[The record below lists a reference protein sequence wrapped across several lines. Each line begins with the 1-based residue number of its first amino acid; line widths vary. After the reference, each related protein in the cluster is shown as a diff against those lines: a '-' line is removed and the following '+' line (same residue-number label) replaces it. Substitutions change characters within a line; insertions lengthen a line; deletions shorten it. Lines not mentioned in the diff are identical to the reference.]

1 MSRPYSPKYK
11 ELVETAKN
19 YTLGI
24 DLGKTC
30 MKANLPA
37 TYVAEIFDTTRMTIH
52 SWFRGG
58 VIRSTK
64 RRKIEVFIELLEE
77 DMIKGD
83 LPAKSLKE
91 ARTYVEDMIGRPI
104 K

>member
-1 MSRPYSPKYK
+1 MSRPYSPSFKK
-11 ELVETAKN
+11 LITNDKSHK
-19 YTLGI
+19 LGI
-24 DLGKTC
+24 DLGRTC
-30 MKANLPA
+30 MRANLPA
-37 TYVAEIFDTTRMTIH
+37 TYVAEVFDTTRMTIH

-58 VIRSTK
+58 VIRSSK

-77 DMIKGD
+77 DINKGD
-83 LPAKSLKE
+83 LPAKTLKE